1 MENRKL
7 AVLIDADNAQ
17 ASLTAELL
25 AEVAKYGTAI
35 VKRAY
40 GDWTTTQL
48 KSWKEVLHKHAIHP
62 IQQFAYTS
70 GKNSTDSALII
81 DAMDLLY
88 TGNFDGFCLVSSD
101 SDFTRLAT
109 RLREGGL
116 TVIGIGEKS
125 KTPRPFIAA
134 CDKFVF
140 TEILRPEKPQ
150 APVAVSDKPK
160 TRNTRQSKS
169 KPVVQKEIHPLQA
182 MFTSAIDAVARES
195 GWAELSAVGS
205 YIAKN
210 DPSFDPRNYG
220 HSRLSQMVKK
230 LDFLTVQEQRN
241 GSKLHSEIRLKEA
254 DSIDT
259 LPVAASTPAPVA
271 EAPAAPATTAAR
283 KKRTPRK
290 KADTPAAK
298 G

>member
-17 ASLTAELL
+17 SALIAELL
-25 AEVAKYGTAI
+25 AEVAKYGTAV

-48 KSWKEVLHKHAIHP
+48 KGWKEVLHQYAISP
-62 IQQFAYTS
+62 IQQFAYTK

-109 RLREGGL
+109 RLREAGL
-116 TVIGIGEKS
+116 MVIGLGEQS

-140 TEILRPEKPQ
+140 TEILRPPAPAKAKPE
-150 APVAVSDKPK
+150 APADKPK
-160 TRNTRQSKS
+160 SRASRSRA
-169 KPVVQKEIHPLQA
+169 KPAPAKERHPLQD
-182 MFTSAIDAVARES
+182 MFTSAIEAVSRDS

-205 YIAKN
+205 YLAKN
-210 DPSFDPRNYG
+210 DPSFDPRNWG

-230 LDFLTVQEQRN
+230 LDFLSVQENRN
-241 GSKLHSEIRLKEA
+241 GSKLHSEIRLRHDGEPALQEA
-254 DSIDT
+254 
-259 LPVAASTPAPVA
+259 PPA
-271 EAPAAPATTAAR
+271 EAAVEESAAPAR
-283 KKRTPRK
+283 KKRSPRK
-290 KADTPAAK
+290 KPAVS

>member
-17 ASLTAELL
+17 SSLIAELL
-25 AEVAKYGTAI
+25 AEVAKYGTAV

-48 KSWKEVLHKHAIHP
+48 KGWKDVLHQYAISP
-62 IQQFAYTS
+62 IQQFAYTK

-109 RLREGGL
+109 RLREAGL
-116 TVIGIGEKS
+116 TVIGLGEQS

-140 TEILRPEKPQ
+140 TEVLRP
-150 APVAVSDKPK
+150 APPAKAKAEPAAPK
-160 TRNTRQSKS
+160 TRTSRARA
-169 KPVVQKEIHPLQA
+169 KPAPAKERHPLQD
-182 MFTSAIDAVARES
+182 MFTSAIEAVSRDS

-205 YIAKN
+205 YLAKN
-210 DPSFDPRNYG
+210 DPSFDPRNWG

-230 LDFLTVQEQRN
+230 LDFLTVQESRN
-241 GSKLHSEIRLKEA
+241 GSKLHSEIRLRHDGEPASA
-254 DSIDT
+254 DA
-259 LPVAASTPAPVA
+259 PAA
-271 EAPAAPATTAAR
+271 EHEDAPAAPAR
-283 KKRTPRK
+283 KKRSPRK
-290 KADTPAAK
+290 KTPSA

>member
-17 ASLTAELL
+17 SSLIAELL
-25 AEVAKYGTAI
+25 AEVAKYGTAV

-48 KSWKEVLHKHAIHP
+48 KGWKDVLHQYAISP
-62 IQQFAYTS
+62 IQQFAYTK

-109 RLREGGL
+109 RLREAGL
-116 TVIGIGEKS
+116 TVIGLGEQA

-140 TEILRPEKPQ
+140 TEVLRPAQPAKAKAE
-150 APVAVSDKPK
+150 PVAPK
-160 TRNTRQSKS
+160 TRASRARA
-169 KPVVQKEIHPLQA
+169 KPAPAKERHPLQD
-182 MFTSAIDAVARES
+182 MFTSAIEAVSRDS

-205 YIAKN
+205 YLAKN
-210 DPSFDPRNYG
+210 DPSFDPRNWG
-220 HSRLSQMVKK
+220 HGRLSQMVKK
-230 LDFLTVQEQRN
+230 LDFLTVQESRN
-241 GSKLHSEIRLKEA
+241 GSKLHSEIRLRHDGEPASA
-254 DSIDT
+254 D
-259 LPVAASTPAPVA
+259 APVA
-271 EAPAAPATTAAR
+271 PAAEAEDAPASPAR
-283 KKRTPRK
+283 KKRSPRK
-290 KADTPAAK
+290 KTPSA

>member
-17 ASLTAELL
+17 SALIAELL
-25 AEVAKYGTAI
+25 AEVAKYGTAV

-40 GDWTTTQL
+40 GDWTTSQL
-48 KSWKEVLHKHAIHP
+48 KGWKEVLHQYAISP
-62 IQQFAYTS
+62 IQQFAYTK

-109 RLREGGL
+109 RLRESGL
-116 TVIGIGEKS
+116 MVIGLGEQS

-140 TEILRPEKPQ
+140 TEILRPE
-150 APVAVSDKPK
+150 PVVAKIAADKPK
-160 TRNTRQSKS
+160 TRSARSRA
-169 KPVVQKEIHPLQA
+169 KPQPEKERHPLQD
-182 MFTSAIDAVARES
+182 MFTNAIEAVSRDS
-195 GWAELSAVGS
+195 GWAELSVVGT
-205 YIAKN
+205 YLAKN
-210 DPSFDPRNYG
+210 DPSFDPRVYG

-230 LDFLTVQEQRN
+230 LDFLTVQESRN
-241 GSKLHSEIRLKEA
+241 GSKLHCEIRLKHDGE
-254 DSIDT
+254 SP
-259 LPVAASTPAPVA
+259 LAAPTATP
-271 EAPAAPATTAAR
+271 PAADPPPETPAR
-283 KKRTPRK
+283 KKRSPRK
-290 KADTPAAK
+290 KPTAA

>member
-17 ASLTAELL
+17 SSLIAELL
-25 AEVAKYGTAI
+25 AEVAKYGTAV

-48 KSWKEVLHKHAIHP
+48 KGWKEVLHQYAISP
-62 IQQFAYTS
+62 IQQFAYTK

-109 RLREGGL
+109 RLREAGL
-116 TVIGIGEKS
+116 TVIGLGEQS

-140 TEILRPEKPQ
+140 TEVLRP
-150 APVAVSDKPK
+150 APPAKAKAEPAAPK
-160 TRNTRQSKS
+160 TRASRARA
-169 KPVVQKEIHPLQA
+169 KPAPAKERHPLQD
-182 MFTSAIDAVARES
+182 MFTSAIEAVSRDS

-205 YIAKN
+205 YLAKN
-210 DPSFDPRNYG
+210 DPSFDPRNWG

-230 LDFLTVQEQRN
+230 LDFLTVQESRN
-241 GSKLHSEIRLKEA
+241 GSKLHSEIRLRHDGEPASA
-254 DSIDT
+254 DT
-259 LPVAASTPAPVA
+259 PVAPAA
-271 EAPAAPATTAAR
+271 EPDDAPAAPAR
-283 KKRTPRK
+283 KKRSPRK
-290 KADTPAAK
+290 KTPSA

>member
-17 ASLTAELL
+17 SSLIAELL

-48 KSWKEVLHKHAIHP
+48 KGWKEVLHQYAISP
-62 IQQFAYTS
+62 IQQFAYTK

-116 TVIGIGEKS
+116 TVIGLGEQS

-140 TEILRPEKPQ
+140 TEILRPAPPAKPKPEP
-150 APVAVSDKPK
+150 AADKPK
-160 TRNTRQSKS
+160 TRASRARA
-169 KPVVQKEIHPLQA
+169 KPAPAKERHPLQD
-182 MFTSAIDAVARES
+182 MFTSAIEAVARDS

-205 YIAKN
+205 YLAKN
-210 DPSFDPRNYG
+210 DPSFDPRNWG
-220 HSRLSQMVKK
+220 HGRLSQMVKK
-230 LDFLTVQEQRN
+230 LDFLTVQESRN
-241 GSKLHSEIRLKEA
+241 GSKLHSEIRLKHEA
-254 DSIDT
+254 DAH
-259 LPVAASTPAPVA
+259 AAETPPLSETAAAEVETPAPQ
-271 EAPAAPATTAAR
+271 R
-283 KKRTPRK
+283 KKRSPRK
-290 KADTPAAK
+290 KPSTTS
-298 G
+298 

>member
-140 TEILRPEKPQ
+140 TEILRPEKAQEPTT
-150 APVAVSDKPK
+150 VNDKPK
-160 TRNTRQSKS
+160 ARTTRQSKS
-169 KPVVQKEIHPLQA
+169 KPAVTREIHPLQA

-230 LDFLTVQEQRN
+230 LDFLSVQEQRN
-241 GSKLHSEIRLKEA
+241 GSKLHSEIRIKDGEA
-254 DSIDT
+254 
-259 LPVAASTPAPVA
+259 A
-271 EAPAAPATTAAR
+271 EPAPAAAATAVVHAPPENPPPAAAPR
-283 KKRTPRK
+283 KKRSPRK
-290 KADTPAAK
+290 KTEPAGKA

>member
-140 TEILRPEKPQ
+140 TEILRPEKP
-150 APVAVSDKPK
+150 PEVASSNDKPR
-160 TRNTRQSKS
+160 TRTTRQSKS
-169 KPVVQKEIHPLQA
+169 KPAVSKEIHPLQA

-230 LDFLTVQEQRN
+230 LDFLSVQEQRN
-241 GSKLHSEIRLKEA
+241 GSKLHSEIRIKDGEA
-254 DSIDT
+254 
-259 LPVAASTPAPVA
+259 AEPAPA
-271 EAPAAPATTAAR
+271 TPSPAAPLRQPESPPPAATPR

-290 KADTPAAK
+290 KTETAGKA

>member
-17 ASLTAELL
+17 SSLIAELL

-48 KSWKEVLHKHAIHP
+48 KGWKEVLHQYAISP
-62 IQQFAYTS
+62 MQQFAYTK

-116 TVIGIGEKS
+116 TVIGLGEQS

-140 TEILRPEKPQ
+140 TEILRPAPPAKPKPET
-150 APVAVSDKPK
+150 AAAADKPK
-160 TRNTRQSKS
+160 ARNSRSRAKATQPREK
-169 KPVVQKEIHPLQA
+169 HPLQD
-182 MFTSAIDAVARES
+182 MFTSAIEAVARDS

-205 YIAKN
+205 YLAKN
-210 DPSFDPRNYG
+210 DPSFDPRNWG
-220 HSRLSQMVKK
+220 HGRLSQMVKK
-230 LDFLTVQEQRN
+230 LDFLTVQESRN
-241 GSKLHSEIRLKEA
+241 GSKLHSEIRLRHDGE
-254 DSIDT
+254 
-259 LPVAASTPAPVA
+259 PAVI
-271 EAPAAPATTAAR
+271 EPAAPVETPPPPEESAAPPR
-283 KKRTPRK
+283 KKRSPRK
-290 KADTPAAK
+290 KIAPA

>member
-17 ASLTAELL
+17 SALIAELL
-25 AEVAKYGTAI
+25 AEVAKYGTAV

-40 GDWTTTQL
+40 GDWTTSQL
-48 KSWKEVLHKHAIHP
+48 KGWKEVLHQYAISP
-62 IQQFAYTS
+62 IQQFAYTK

-109 RLREGGL
+109 RLRESGL
-116 TVIGIGEKS
+116 MVIGLGEQS

-140 TEILRPEKPQ
+140 TEILRPEPAAAKS
-150 APVAVSDKPK
+150 AADKPK
-160 TRNTRQSKS
+160 TRSARSRV
-169 KPVVQKEIHPLQA
+169 KPQPEKERHPLQD
-182 MFTSAIDAVARES
+182 MFTNAIEAVSRDS
-195 GWAELSAVGS
+195 GWAELSVVGT
-205 YIAKN
+205 YLAKN
-210 DPSFDPRNYG
+210 DPSFDPRVYG

-230 LDFLTVQEQRN
+230 LDFLTVQESRN
-241 GSKLHSEIRLKEA
+241 GSKLHCEIRLKQDGESVLA
-254 DSIDT
+254 
-259 LPVAASTPAPVA
+259 APVITP
-271 EAPAAPATTAAR
+271 PAAEPTPETPVR
-283 KKRTPRK
+283 KKRSPRK
-290 KADTPAAK
+290 KPAAA